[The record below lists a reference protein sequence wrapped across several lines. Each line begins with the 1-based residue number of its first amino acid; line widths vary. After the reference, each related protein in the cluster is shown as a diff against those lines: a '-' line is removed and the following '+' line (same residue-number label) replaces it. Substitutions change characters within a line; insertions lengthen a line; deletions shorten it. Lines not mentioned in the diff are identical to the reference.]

1 MRYAPPGIARPEP
14 ALDSPA
20 DYYDRIA
27 DRYREDR
34 FGNSY
39 GRFID
44 AAERRWL
51 DARLARRPEGPVLDL
66 GCGDGRLSDRADI
79 GIDISHRMLRHARGG
94 GLYARATGTA
104 LPFADGAFAAIFSL
118 HVAMHLPEAELRRWL
133 AEAHRCLRPG
143 GLLLIDVPGR
153 LRRRLR
159 PHRSGIAAWH
169 GHSAYDAGDVV
180 ALAPGFA
187 LIAAD
192 GLLILPLHRMP
203 KRWRAACAGI
213 DRTLCRLLRPLASYQ
228 LLCLRRA

>member
-1 MRYAPPGIARPEP
+1 MRYPPCRTARPEP
-14 ALDSPA
+14 TLDSPA

-51 DARLARRPEGPVLDL
+51 DARLAHRPEGPVLDL
-66 GCGDGRLSDRADI
+66 GCGDGRLSEHADI
-79 GIDISHRMLRHARGG
+79 GIDISHRMLRHARSP
-94 GLYARATGTA
+94 GLYARASGTA
-104 LPFADGAFAAIFSL
+104 LPFADGTFAAIFSL
-118 HVAMHLPEAELRRWL
+118 HVAMHLPEADLRSLL
-133 AEAHRCLRPG
+133 AEAHRGLRPG

-159 PHRSGIAAWH
+159 PHRSDIADWH

-180 ALAPGFA
+180 ALASGFA

-192 GLLILPLHRMP
+192 GLLMLPLHRLP
-203 KRWRAACAGI
+203 RRLRAACAGI
-213 DRTLCRLLRPLASYQ
+213 DRMLCRHLRPLASYQ
-228 LLCLRRA
+228 LLCLCRD